1 MFNFMHP
8 VSVFRRKPVAE
19 LTVRQAASYTLPA
32 QTAAAPWLLQQTSA
46 GDWSA
51 RAPSAGPA
59 VHKPTPSGI

>member
-19 LTVRQAASYTLPA
+19 LTVRQAANYQAPA
-32 QTAAAPWLLQQTSA
+32 QAATVPWLLQQASC

-51 RAPSAGPA
+51 RAPGEGPTSN
-59 VHKPTPSGI
+59 KQSTSRD